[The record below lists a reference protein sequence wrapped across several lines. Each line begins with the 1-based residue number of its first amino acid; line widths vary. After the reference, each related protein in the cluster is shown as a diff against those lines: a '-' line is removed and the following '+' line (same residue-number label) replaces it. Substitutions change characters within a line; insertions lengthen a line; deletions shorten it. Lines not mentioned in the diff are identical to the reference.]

1 MTWLLNFTV
10 ITLRL
15 LNDTVSIDE
24 SVENPQICVNVTEG
38 TINSS
43 AEIQYYTSEGTA
55 SSKFIIKIN
64 SS

>member
-1 MTWLLNFTV
+1 MLIKLTV

-38 TINSS
+38 VIESS
-43 AEIQYYTSEGTA
+43 AYIEYYTIEGTA
-55 SSKFIIKIN
+55 SGKLIL